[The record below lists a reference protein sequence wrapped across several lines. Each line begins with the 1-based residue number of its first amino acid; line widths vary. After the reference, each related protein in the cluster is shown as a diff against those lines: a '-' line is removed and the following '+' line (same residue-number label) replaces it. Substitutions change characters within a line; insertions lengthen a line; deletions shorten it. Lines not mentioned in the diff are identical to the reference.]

1 MGNSIVFIFLLI
13 TTILAYMAIGQLT
26 GKVKTRG
33 NSAAMIIFLTIEGLK
48 VVASVVLFFTKEQ
61 LHNYFAEHK
70 FTAEVYLSIIWLV
83 FDVTQLMVLFCIHR
97 QNFKKYD

>member
-1 MGNSIVFIFLLI
+1 M
-13 TTILAYMAIGQLT
+13 LAYRAIGKLT
-26 GKVKTRG
+26 GKVRTRG

-48 VVASVVLFFTKEQ
+48 VVVSVVLFFTKEQ

>member
-1 MGNSIVFIFLLI
+1 M
-13 TTILAYMAIGQLT
+13 LAYRAIGQLT

-48 VVASVVLFFTKEQ
+48 LVVSVLLFFTKEQ

-70 FTAEVYLSIIWLV
+70 FTAEVYLSTIWLV

>member
-1 MGNSIVFIFLLI
+1 M
-13 TTILAYMAIGQLT
+13 LAYRAIGKLT

-48 VVASVVLFFTKEQ
+48 VVVSLVLFFTKEQ